1 MIPKNKIGKIKVL
14 LFYATVF
21 CFVAGL
27 CGCESFSRKFT
38 RKAKTD
44 DQKPEEMVLV
54 PEEYKAER
62 ASSEELY
69 RQYFLF
75 WNSWQDELI
84 DSLNSPNPN
93 RKKHIDCIREAVK
106 NLSAMKD
113 LLAPDKQKLVEDY
126 IQQMNSLAQALS
138 KDLYSSSIFANITK
152 AKQLKRKIEHD
163 FSFARIK
170 DYLL

>member
-1 MIPKNKIGKIKVL
+1 MIPKNKIGKIKIL
-14 LFYATVF
+14 LFYVTVF
-21 CFVAGL
+21 CFAAGL

-38 RKAKTD
+38 RKPKTD
-44 DQKPEEMVLV
+44 DKKAEEMVLV
-54 PEEYKAER
+54 PEEYKAEA

-93 RKKHIDCIREAVK
+93 RKKHIDCISEAVK

-113 LLAPDKQKLVEDY
+113 LLKPDKQKFIDDY
-126 IQQMNSLAQALS
+126 IKQMNSLAAALAR
-138 KDLYSSSIFANITK
+138 DLYNSSTFANITK
-152 AKQLKRKIEHD
+152 ARQLKRKIEHD
-163 FSFARIK
+163 FSFVRIK